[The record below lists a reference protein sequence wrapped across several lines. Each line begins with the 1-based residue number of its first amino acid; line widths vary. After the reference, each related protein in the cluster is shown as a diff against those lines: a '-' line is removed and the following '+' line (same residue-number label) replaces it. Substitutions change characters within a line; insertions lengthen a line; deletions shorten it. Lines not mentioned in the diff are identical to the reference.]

1 MTRTRSR
8 FGGAATVLLAGGVA
22 GVVALTATPA
32 SAGGQGTTMTRLFAP
47 VDIGADLSGLPDS
60 ERRALGH
67 IIDAARVMDGIFLE
81 QVWAGNPAMLIS
93 LNGDRSA
100 AGRAALDYFLLNK
113 GPWAR
118 IENDRPFVAGAP
130 PKPEGANY
138 YPAGA
143 TRDEV
148 AAWLDGLEGPARAD
162 ATGFFTTIRRDPA
175 GGFASV
181 PYSLEYEGPL
191 AIAAAHLLA
200 AARATA
206 DPSLRRYLETR
217 AAAFA
222 SNDYYESDV
231 AWMELDSAIE
241 PTIGPYEV
249 YEDEWFNYK
258 AAFEAFVTIRDAA
271 ETATLER
278 FGAELQGLEDT
289 LPIDP
294 RFRNPALG
302 ALAPIRVVNVVFTA
316 GDANSGVQ
324 TAAFNLPNDERVVR
338 EKGSKRVMLKNVQEA
353 KFQRVLTPIAQVTLR
368 PAEQREVS
376 FEAFFTHILMHELM
390 HGLGP
395 GTITVGG
402 RRSTVRQQLRET
414 YSTIEEAKA
423 DVAGLWALRE
433 LIDRGVVDVARAQHV
448 HHVPRLDVPL
458 DPLRHRRGARPRR
471 GHPAQHV
478 PRRRRRGRR
487 RRRAFRH
494 RPRPHPRHRHR
505 PHPRAH
511 DGAGHRRPR
520 RRAADS
526 GDPGGRDSRGAAGA
540 GPARAHPHRHPAPL
554 RHRRGAGGCRPVRTF
569 TRRRDP
575 ISARAPADEDSDP
588 APTAGSA
595 APMRRNA
602 GPGGRAQP
610 APRPGAA
617 EAAGC

>member
-8 FGGAATVLLAGGVA
+8 FGGAATVLLAGAVA
-22 GVVALTATPA
+22 GVVALTAPPA

-93 LNGDRSA
+93 LAGDRSA
-100 AGRAALDYFLLNK
+100 AGQAALDYFLLNK

-175 GGFASV
+175 GGFTSV
-181 PYSLEYEGPL
+181 PYNLEYEGPL

-206 DPSLRRYLETR
+206 DPTLQRYLETR

-258 AAFEAFVTIRDAA
+258 AAFEAFVTVRDAA

-402 RRSTVRQQLRET
+402 RRSTVRQELRET
-414 YSTIEEAKA
+414 HSTIEEAKA

-433 LIDRGVVDVARAQHV
+433 LIDRGVVDRSLERSMYTTFLASTFRSIRFGIDEAHGRGVAIQLNTF
-448 HHVPRLDVPL
+448 LD
-458 DPLRHRRGARPRR
+458 
-471 GHPAQHV
+471 
-478 PRRRRRGRR
+478 
-487 RRRAFRH
+487 
-494 RPRPHPRHRHR
+494 
-505 PHPRAH
+505 
-511 DGAGHRRPR
+511 
-520 RRAADS
+520 
-526 GDPGGRDSRGAAGA
+526 AGA
-540 GPARAHPHRHPAPL
+540 VVVDVDGRFAIDHGRIRDVVTALTRELMTVQATGDFDAAQRILETRGVVTPA
-554 RHRRGAGGCRPVRTF
+554 VRQALD
-569 TRRRDP
+569 RLGHIP
-575 ISARAPADEDSDP
+575 IDIQPRFVTAAALAAAAR
-588 APTAGSA
+588 
-595 APMRRNA
+595 
-602 GPGGRAQP
+602 
-610 APRPGAA
+610 
-617 EAAGC
+617 